1 MYSVRGLKIGESMAV
16 GPIMFFM
23 SHWDEL
29 QYAPHFIWLVQG
41 GGKTIL
47 VNTGL
52 PQDPDDLEILN
63 DACRSAHPQ
72 NFFATGHIWPPQ
84 NVLAEV
90 GVKPDDVDV
99 VLNISMQAYA
109 TGNIELFP
117 NAEIYTSRLGWIDFL
132 APERPSGLHREV
144 VFTDATITYL
154 LTEAFDRLHLVG
166 NEEEVLPGIKMFWVG
181 AHHRGSMAL
190 SIQTAKGKVVLSD
203 SIFRYENFE
212 EGIPIGVVESIFE
225 WQDAL
230 TRVREEAD
238 IVVPMHD
245 NGVLVRHPGGIIA

>member
-84 NVLAEV
+84 DVLAEV

-132 APERPSGLHREV
+132 APERPSGSS
-144 VFTDATITYL
+144 
-154 LTEAFDRLHLVG
+154 
-166 NEEEVLPGIKMFWVG
+166 P
-181 AHHRGSMAL
+181 RGSLYRRDYYLPADR
-190 SIQTAKGKVVLSD
+190 S
-203 SIFRYENFE
+203 
-212 EGIPIGVVESIFE
+212 
-225 WQDAL
+225 
-230 TRVREEAD
+230 VRSAASGRERGRGPAGD
-238 IVVPMHD
+238 
-245 NGVLVRHPGGIIA
+245 